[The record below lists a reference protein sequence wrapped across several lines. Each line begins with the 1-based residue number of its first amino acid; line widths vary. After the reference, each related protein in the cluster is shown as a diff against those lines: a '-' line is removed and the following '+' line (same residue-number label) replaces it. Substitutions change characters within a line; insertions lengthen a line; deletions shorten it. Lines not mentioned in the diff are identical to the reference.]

1 MKYLTEIDN
10 KVKKDEPLSKDE
22 LIFLYEI
29 NSPIEGFGY
38 QRDPRIQEI
47 ILTRNPKEDAPIVL
61 DCQPEEIAYSQ
72 EEYNKAVKDKKTIK
86 AYIGPLSPQVFS
98 QNLEHIY
105 TSFPG
110 GRIEKAETTIGTKSK
125 EELIKELNERE
136 TSNNPE
142 EKIYIF
148 NYARS
153 MLQKPEFTINSKPE
167 KLNLIKLKVQDLG
180 FGKNPTTDQIYSR
193 AKELGLELC
202 PPEIGPHLRL
212 KYQEVFKREQAKRE
226 WLRIGMKQITGSSG
240 VPSVFR
246 VARDDDGKRWLDNDW
261 AKPEDEWN
269 LENEFVFTR
278 K

>member
-1 MKYLTEIDN
+1 
-10 KVKKDEPLSKDE
+10 
-22 LIFLYEI
+22 
-29 NSPIEGFGY
+29 
-38 QRDPRIQEI
+38 
-47 ILTRNPKEDAPIVL
+47 
-61 DCQPEEIAYSQ
+61 
-72 EEYNKAVKDKKTIK
+72 
-86 AYIGPLSPQVFS
+86 
-98 QNLEHIY
+98 
-105 TSFPG
+105 
-110 GRIEKAETTIGTKSK
+110 
-125 EELIKELNERE
+125 
-136 TSNNPE
+136 
-142 EKIYIF
+142 
-148 NYARS
+148 